1 MKKRFFFAS
10 ESFTEGHPDRLCDT
24 ISDALVDE
32 YLKQDPYA
40 RIITECAISKGVVF
54 VAARFASN
62 ATVDIPDIA
71 RSVITGVGYRED
83 DFNAAD
89 CTVVTSLITMPS
101 EQRNST
107 DESELADEDIEAMTA
122 RNQIT
127 LFGFACTQTPELM
140 PLPITLADRLAKEL
154 SAARRNGQMPYLSP
168 DCTTQIGVEFDQGR
182 PVRIDNITVIA
193 GLQGPRAVDAMQIRK
208 DLEQRVLISMF
219 AEDSVKPNKRTEI
232 FVNPRGVFPKSGPA
246 SHSGMTGRKT
256 ASETYG
262 GFARHSGSALSGKD
276 PSRIDRVGA
285 YAARYAAK
293 NVVAAGLA
301 EECEVQLSYALG
313 HAQPVSIQVQ
323 TFGTGRVSE
332 DDIQERLKE
341 HFDFRLGAIIRD
353 FQLRHLPTRYK
364 HGFYRQLAAHG
375 HMGRS
380 IIDLPWEKTDK
391 VALLR

>member
-1 MKKRFFFAS
+1 MRKRFSFAS
-10 ESFTEGHPDRLCDT
+10 EAFTEGHPDRLCDT
-24 ISDALVDE
+24 VSDALVDQ
-32 YLKQDPYA
+32 YLRQDPYS

-62 ATVDIPDIA
+62 AAVDIPDVA
-71 RSVITGVGYRED
+71 RSVIAGVGYRED

-101 EQRNST
+101 EQRGA
-107 DESELADEDIEAMTA
+107 ADERDLSEKEIDRMTV

-127 LFGFACTQTPELM
+127 LFGFACTHTPELM

-154 SAARRNGQMPYLSP
+154 TKARHNGQMPYLSP
-168 DCTTQIGVEFDQGR
+168 DCTTQVGVEFDQGK

-193 GLQGPRAVDAMQIRK
+193 GHQGPHPVDPVRIRN
-208 DLEQRVLISMF
+208 DLERIVLTSMF
-219 AEDSVKPNKRTEI
+219 ADDAVKPDKGTEI

-293 NVVAAGLA
+293 NLVAARLA

-323 TFGTGRVSE
+323 TFGTGTIPE
-332 DDIQERLKE
+332 DSIEERLKE

-353 FQLRHLPTRYK
+353 FQLRHLPARSK
-364 HGFYRQLAAHG
+364 NGFYRQLAAHG
-375 HMGRS
+375 QLGRS
-380 IIDLPWEKTDK
+380 SIELPWEKTDK
-391 VALLR
+391 ADRLR